1 MRRPTSTALLGAR
14 ALARVTLA
22 MAAVTLATVSLVAC
36 GSQPVGAPAPVAG
49 DAPRS
54 DNTIPAVEPSPR
66 VSASGSDDFA
76 NITLVEIATLDQPVD
91 AASRAND
98 SAVFFVSRTGTIHR
112 FIDGTFSPDAVL
124 DISDLTEGDGERGL
138 LGLAFSLDGA
148 TAYINYTD
156 TSGDTTIASI
166 AVASDGTFDRATFRT
181 LLTIEQPYRN
191 HNAGDIVVEPSGTLL
206 VPMGDG
212 GSADD
217 PLRVSLDTSSPLGK
231 VLRVYPRDGSV
242 TMLAKGLRNPW
253 RVDLF
258 DDRLWLADVG
268 QNQWEEVSVLDGIS
282 QRRGAPLSGSS
293 TATSSTA
300 SSSGP
305 TSTDIADFGWS
316 AYEANDRFNTD
327 QTSPSHIG
335 PVVAYQH
342 GDDGCSVSGGAVGVS
357 GALKDRYVFADY
369 CSGRVWSI
377 ATDATSPTMTLHFD
391 GLDAPSAVVRAN
403 NELFIL
409 SLSGTIWKL
418 NA

>member
-1 MRRPTSTALLGAR
+1 
-14 ALARVTLA
+14 V
-22 MAAVTLATVSLVAC
+22 
-36 GSQPVGAPAPVAG
+36 Q
-49 DAPRS
+49 
-54 DNTIPAVEPSPR
+54 PSPD
-66 VSASGSDDFA
+66 VTAGGSDGFSS
-76 NITLVEIATLDQPVD
+76 ITLVEIATLDQPVD
-91 AASRAND
+91 AASRVSDA
-98 SAVFFVSRTGTIHR
+98 AVYFVSRTGTIHR
-112 FIDGTFSPDAVL
+112 FVDGTFAPNAVL

-138 LGLAFSLDGA
+138 LGLSFSPDGA

-156 TSGDTTIASI
+156 TSGDTTIASL
-166 AVASDGTFDRATFRT
+166 AVDVDGKFDRASLRT

-231 VLRVYPRDGSV
+231 VLRVDPRDGSV
-242 TMLAKGLRNPW
+242 TMVAKGLRNPW

-268 QNQWEEVSVLDGIS
+268 QNQWEEVSVLDGVS
-282 QRRGAPLSGSS
+282 QRRGVPLSSS
-293 TATSSTA
+293 SAGA
-300 SSSGP
+300 SSAGNA
-305 TSTDIADFGWS
+305 TDVADFGWS

-327 QTSPSHIG
+327 QSSPSHIG

-342 GDDGCSVSGGAVGVS
+342 GDDGCSVSGGAVGMS
-357 GALKDRYVFADY
+357 GALQGRYVFADY

-377 ATDATSPTMTLHFD
+377 PADTASPTMTLHFD

-403 NELFIL
+403 YDLFIL

>member
-1 MRRPTSTALLGAR
+1 MRRPTSTATFGAR
-14 ALARVTLA
+14 ALTGFT
-22 MAAVTLATVSLVAC
+22 VTLATLALVGC
-36 GSQPVGAPAPVAG
+36 GAQPVGAPAPIAG
-49 DAPRS
+49 DTPRS
-54 DNTIPAVEPSPR
+54 DNTISAVQSSPD
-66 VSASGSDDFA
+66 VTAGGSDDFSS
-76 NITLVEIATLDQPVD
+76 ITLVEIATLDQPVD
-91 AASRAND
+91 AASRVSDA
-98 SAVFFVSRTGTIHR
+98 AVYFVSRTGTIHR
-112 FIDGTFSPDAVL
+112 FVDGTFAPNAVL

-138 LGLAFSLDGA
+138 LGLSFSPDGA

-156 TSGDTTIASI
+156 TSGDTTIASL
-166 AVASDGTFDRATFRT
+166 AVDVDGTFDRTTLRT
-181 LLTIEQPYRN
+181 LLTIAQPYRN

-231 VLRVYPRDGSV
+231 VLRVNPRDGSV
-242 TMLAKGLRNPW
+242 TMVAKGLRNPW

-268 QNQWEEVSVLDGIS
+268 QNQWEEVSVLDGVS
-282 QRRGAPLSGSS
+282 QRRGVPLSSS
-293 TATSSTA
+293 SAGA
-300 SSSGP
+300 SSAGNA
-305 TSTDIADFGWS
+305 TDIADFGWS

-327 QTSPSHIG
+327 QSSPSHIG

-342 GDDGCSVSGGAVGVS
+342 GDDGCSVSGGAIGVS
-357 GALKDRYVFADY
+357 GALQGRYVFADY

-377 ATDATSPTMTLHFD
+377 PTDTASPTMTLHFD

-403 NELFIL
+403 NDLFIL

>member
-1 MRRPTSTALLGAR
+1 MRRPTSTATFGAR
-14 ALARVTLA
+14 ALTGFT
-22 MAAVTLATVSLVAC
+22 VTLATVALVAC
-36 GSQPVGAPAPVAG
+36 GAQPVGAPAPVAG

-54 DNTIPAVEPSPR
+54 DNTISAVQPSPD
-66 VSASGSDDFA
+66 VTAGGSDGFSS
-76 NITLVEIATLDQPVD
+76 ITLVEIATLDQPVD
-91 AASRAND
+91 AASRVSDA
-98 SAVFFVSRTGTIHR
+98 AVYFVSRTGTIHR
-112 FIDGTFSPDAVL
+112 FVDGTFAPNAVL

-138 LGLAFSLDGA
+138 LGLSFSPDGA

-156 TSGDTTIASI
+156 TSGDTTIASL
-166 AVASDGTFDRATFRT
+166 AVDVDGKFDRASLRT
-181 LLTIEQPYRN
+181 LSTIEQPYRN

-231 VLRVYPRDGSV
+231 VLRVDPRDGSV
-242 TMLAKGLRNPW
+242 TMVAKGLRNPW

-268 QNQWEEVSVLDGIS
+268 QNQWEEVSVLDGVS
-282 QRRGAPLSGSS
+282 QRRGVPLSSS
-293 TATSSTA
+293 SAGA
-300 SSSGP
+300 SSAGNA
-305 TSTDIADFGWS
+305 TDIADFGWS
-316 AYEANDRFNTD
+316 AYEANDSFNTD
-327 QTSPSHIG
+327 QSSPSHIG

-342 GDDGCSVSGGAVGVS
+342 SDDGCSVSGGAIGVS
-357 GALKDRYVFADY
+357 GALQGRYVFADY

-377 ATDATSPTMTLHFD
+377 PTDITSPTMTLHFD

-403 NELFIL
+403 YDLFIL

>member
-1 MRRPTSTALLGAR
+1 MRRPTSTATFGAR
-14 ALARVTLA
+14 ALTGFT
-22 MAAVTLATVSLVAC
+22 VTLATLALVGC
-36 GSQPVGAPAPVAG
+36 GAQPVGAPAPIAG
-49 DAPRS
+49 DTPRS
-54 DNTIPAVEPSPR
+54 DNTISAVQSSPD
-66 VSASGSDDFA
+66 VTAGGSDDFSS
-76 NITLVEIATLDQPVD
+76 ITLVEIATLDQPVD
-91 AASRAND
+91 AASRVSDA
-98 SAVFFVSRTGTIHR
+98 AVYFVSRTGTIHR
-112 FIDGTFSPDAVL
+112 FVDGTFAPNAVL

-138 LGLAFSLDGA
+138 LGLSFSPDGA

-156 TSGDTTIASI
+156 TSGDTTIASL
-166 AVASDGTFDRATFRT
+166 AVDVDGTFDRASLRT

-231 VLRVYPRDGSV
+231 VLRVNPRDGSV
-242 TMLAKGLRNPW
+242 TMVAKGLRNPW

-268 QNQWEEVSVLDGIS
+268 QNQWEEVSVLDGVS
-282 QRRGAPLSGSS
+282 QRRGVPLSSS
-293 TATSSTA
+293 SAGA
-300 SSSGP
+300 SSAGNA
-305 TSTDIADFGWS
+305 TDIADFGWS

-327 QTSPSHIG
+327 QSSPSHIG

-342 GDDGCSVSGGAVGVS
+342 GDDGCSVSGGAIGVS
-357 GALKDRYVFADY
+357 GALQGRYVFADY

-377 ATDATSPTMTLHFD
+377 PADTASPTMTLHFD

-403 NELFIL
+403 NDLFIL